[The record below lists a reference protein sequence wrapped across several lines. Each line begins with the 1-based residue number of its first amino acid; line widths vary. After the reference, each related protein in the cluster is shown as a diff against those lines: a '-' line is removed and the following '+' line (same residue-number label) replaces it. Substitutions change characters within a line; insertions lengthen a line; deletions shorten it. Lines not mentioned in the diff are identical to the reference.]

1 MSQSNDPLVNRRFVL
16 AKRPV
21 GAPTRADFSF
31 ETVEATPL
39 SEGGIR
45 VLNRYI
51 SLDPAMRGWMTALPS
66 YIPPVELG
74 SVMRAFGVGEVI
86 ESRHPNFTVGDH
98 VTGMVGVQSQV
109 VTSGRGFNGITNT
122 EIPLSA
128 YVGPLGI
135 PGLSA
140 YFGLL
145 DVGQPPAGQTVL
157 VSGAAGAVGSMVG
170 QIAKLRGCRVVGIA
184 GGPEKCRHLV
194 EDLGF
199 DGAIDY
205 KADHIKRAI
214 RERCPDG
221 VDIYFDNVGGDILNA
236 ALGWLS
242 VGARVV
248 LCGAIS
254 QYNATTLPAGPS
266 NYLAL
271 LVRRARMEGFI
282 VLDYFDRAPE
292 AMEEIGGWIA
302 GGQITYRET
311 IVHGLET
318 FPETFLRLFTGE
330 KLGKLA
336 LQV

>member
-1 MSQSNDPLVNRRFVL
+1 MSLPNDPSEHRRFTL

-21 GAPTRADFSF
+21 GAPTRADFTF
-31 ETVEATPL
+31 ETASAVPL
-39 SEGGIR
+39 SDGEIR

-74 SVMRAFGVGEVI
+74 AVMRAFGVGEIV
-86 ESRHPNFTVGDH
+86 ESRHPHFTIGQN
-98 VTGMVGVQSQV
+98 VTGMIGVQSQI
-109 VTSGRGFNGITNT
+109 VTDGRGFNQIANT
-122 EIPLSA
+122 KIPLSA

-145 DVGQPPAGQTVL
+145 EVGQPKPGQTVL

-170 QIAKLRGCRVVGIA
+170 QIAKIRGCRVVGIA
-184 GGPEKCRHLV
+184 GGPEKCRHLS

-199 DGAIDY
+199 DGTIDY
-205 KADHIKRAI
+205 KSAHMKRAI
-214 RERCPDG
+214 RETCPDG
-221 VDIYFDNVGGDILNA
+221 VDIYFDNVGGEILNA

-282 VLDYFDRAPE
+282 VLDYFDRANE
-292 AMEEIGGWIA
+292 AIEEIERWIA
-302 GGQITYRET
+302 DGQITYRET

-318 FPETFLRLFTGE
+318 FPDTFLRLFTGE
-330 KLGKLA
+330 KLGKLV
-336 LQV
+336 LGV